1 MTALDS
7 NKVSFLQKI
16 KELQDQIDALKA
28 EAQVAES
35 FNWDKAPVICEINGH
50 RWLLGPEADE
60 ELTWA
65 DAVMWCKSVGS
76 ELPPRDI
83 LLQAYLSEDIKP
95 LFKKSWYWSSSE
107 CSATTAWGQYFGNG
121 NQGYHSKT
129 FTTCVRAGR
138 KVLI

>member
-16 KELQDQIDALKA
+16 KEPQDQIDALKA

-65 DAVMWCKSVGS
+65 DAVMWCKSVGG
-76 ELPPRDI
+76 ELPPRDV
-83 LLQAYLSEDIKP
+83 LLQCYMNEDIKS
-95 LFKKSWYWSSSE
+95 LFNDGWYWSGTE
-107 CSATTAWGQYFGNG
+107 FNATNAWVQGFSTG
-121 NQGYHSKT
+121 NQSYGYKT
-129 FTTCVRAGR
+129 NGTCVRAVR
-138 KVLI
+138 KYPI